1 MSKYK
6 AYHGKILRINL
17 SKREIRKQL
26 LSDLLIEEYLGG
38 RGWAAKILYDELKP
52 KTDPLGE
59 ENKLVLIPGMFA
71 ATGVPVV
78 SRFVAAGKSPS
89 TGTFCISTGGG
100 YFAPEV
106 RRAGYDGIIIEGKAS
121 APVYLWIQD
130 NSVEIKCAKH
140 LWGMLTDVT
149 QESIRKETREDKV
162 KIACIGPA
170 GENLVS
176 CAGIFTDRRAAG
188 RGGLG
193 AVMGS
198 KNLKA
203 ITVQGT
209 GDIEVADPAQLKQL
223 IQAIYKILAGPM
235 MNDFIEYGTPGTLNQ
250 LNELGILPTRNWQTG
265 VFEGHE
271 KISAEALMKYI
282 TKKVGCQSCPVPCGH
297 ISEVREGPY
306 TGASTEGPEYETL
319 YSLGSNCGNSNLE
332 SIICADMLCDRY
344 GLDSI
349 STGCTI
355 AFVMECFE
363 KGIIGMGDT
372 GGAEVKFGNHRI
384 IAEMIPKIA
393 SREGLG
399 DFLAQGVKRISEK
412 IGKESA
418 KFAMHVKG
426 LELGGYDPRG
436 VQGQGVSMATSCRG
450 GCHGKGGYMVAF
462 EAFMGAVDRFAT
474 SGKGELIK
482 MARLR
487 SIQGDTLN
495 LCAHGARA
503 IRTDLRLK
511 LISAVFGLDLTE
523 KELTLICE
531 RIDNV
536 ERAFNVREGFTR
548 KDDTLPWRLLNEPMP
563 DGPAKGKVASIE
575 NNLNEFYEISGWD
588 KATGIPTRAK
598 LESLG
603 LRYIADELDKT

>member
-6 AYHGKILRINL
+6 GYHGKILRVNL
-17 SKREIRKQL
+17 SKNDVQEQQ
-26 LSDLLIEEYLGG
+26 LSDSLIEEYLGG

-52 KTDPLGE
+52 KIDPLSE
-59 ENKLVLIPGMFA
+59 ENKLVFIPGVFA

-78 SRFVAAGKSPS
+78 SRFVAAAKSPL
-89 TGTFCISTGGG
+89 TGTFSISTCGG

-106 RRAGYDGIIIEGKAS
+106 RKAGYDMIITEGKAS
-121 APVYLWIQD
+121 EPVYLWIQD
-130 NSVEIKCAKH
+130 DSVEIKKAKH
-140 LWGMLTDVT
+140 LWGMPTDAT
-149 QESIRKETREDKV
+149 QETIREEIREPKA

-170 GENLVS
+170 GENLVLY
-176 CAGIFTDRRAAG
+176 AGIFTDRRTAG

-203 ITVQGT
+203 IAVRGT
-209 GDIEVADPAQLKQL
+209 RDIEVADPDRLKKL
-223 IQAIYKILAGPM
+223 IKAIYKILAGPM
-235 MNDFIEYGTPGTLNQ
+235 MKPFIKYGTPGTVNQ
-250 LNELGILPTRNWQTG
+250 MNELGILPTRNWQTG

-271 KISAEALMKYI
+271 DISAEALAKNV
-282 TKKVGCQSCPVPCGH
+282 TKKVSCHNCPVPCGH
-297 ISEVREGPY
+297 ISVVREGPY
-306 TGASTEGPEYETL
+306 AGALTEGPEYETL

-332 SIICADMLCDRY
+332 SVIYADMLCDRY

-349 STGCTI
+349 STGCVI
-355 AFVMECFE
+355 AFAMECFE
-363 KGIIGMGDT
+363 KGLISRDDT
-372 GGAEVKFGNHRI
+372 DGIELRFGNHQAI
-384 IAEMIPKIA
+384 IEMIHRIA
-393 SREGLG
+393 FRKGFG
-399 DFLAQGVKRISEK
+399 DLLAQGVKRISEK
-412 IGKESA
+412 IRNGSER
-418 KFAMHVKG
+418 FAMHIKG

-436 VQGQGVSMATSCRG
+436 AQGQGVSMATSCRG

-482 MARLR
+482 TVRLGGILTD
-487 SIQGDTLN
+487 SLN

-503 IRTDLRLK
+503 VRKKLRLK
-511 LISAVFGLDLTE
+511 LISAVIGLDLTE
-523 KELTLICE
+523 EELTLICE

-563 DGPAKGKVASIE
+563 DGPTKGMVASIE
-575 NNLNEFYEISGWD
+575 ANLNEFYEISGWD
-588 KATGIPTRAK
+588 KATGIPTKTK

-603 LRYIADELDKT
+603 LHHIAEELV